1 MRLLLIVHERIFF
14 VFAGS
19 LTLLIVRPV
28 GISEKYPYGL
38 VHVKFVFRSSLTLGV
53 SFVGRW
59 RRKFAYSM
67 RGILRQTSSLVS
79 LFLVCAVCSVHCPA
93 PGDDGICPK
102 KSI

>member
-28 GISEKYPYGL
+28 GIFEKYPYGL

-53 SFVGRW
+53 TFVGRW
-59 RRKFAYSM
+59 RRKFA
-67 RGILRQTSSLVS
+67 SLVS
-79 LFLVCAVCSVHCPA
+79 LFLVCAVCTA
-93 PGDDGICPK
+93 PPPLNE
-102 KSI
+102 KSIIEVRLRVRPWAQ